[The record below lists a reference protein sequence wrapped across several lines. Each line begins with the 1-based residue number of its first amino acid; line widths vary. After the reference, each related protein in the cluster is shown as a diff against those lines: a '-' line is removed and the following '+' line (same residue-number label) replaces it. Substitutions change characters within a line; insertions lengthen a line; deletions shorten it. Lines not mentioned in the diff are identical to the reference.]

1 MAVLTATKIVATY
14 MENAVEAYES
24 QQSMLPLVKV
34 INDVDPATLQ
44 NGNNTIWRKVV
55 QQGASIP
62 GWDLSGLETGI
73 ISQGYSAYLG
83 TPENTFVGL
92 RVDDVRDLSYIKD
105 QAKVDG
111 QKRASVLNKAITDTI
126 STTGSMAYRSNVTS
140 GFDFVSL
147 AQAGMNK
154 RQSPGPKRYVGLTD
168 SHNQKFGKDLASR
181 QTLQGQP
188 ADTYK
193 EGMLYNQIA
202 GFDVMVNSSVSLL
215 PGGADPATTV
225 TANVSFAPLGGTATN
240 GGVAQLVVTNND
252 YRYGTISVTASAS
265 YNVGDRVTFANG
277 GVTVKALGRDDKTVT
292 DEAMT
297 FVIVAKPS
305 GTSVTIWPRPI
316 AVNDAGLST
325 AEKSYA
331 NINTQIL
338 NTATMNRVNIDTTT
352 QPSIFWQK
360 DSIEVLGGK
369 VPMELL
375 GQWGGMKVA
384 TEKLSNGLN
393 MYMLYDGNIANLQA
407 RWRMFIWYGVNN
419 ARPQDNGILI
429 SF

>member
-1 MAVLTATKIVATY
+1 MAVLSATKIVATY
-14 MENAVEAYES
+14 LGEAVKSYES
-24 QQSMLPLVKV
+24 QQSMLPMVKV

-62 GWDLSGLETGI
+62 GWDLSGLEQGI

-92 RVDDVRDLSYIKD
+92 RVDDMRDMSYIRD

-111 QKRASVLNKAITDTI
+111 RKRASVLNKTITDTI
-126 STTGSMAYRSNVTS
+126 STTGSMAYRSNATS

-154 RQSPGPKRYVGLTD
+154 RQTYDYERYIALNDTHV
-168 SHNQKFGKDLASR
+168 QKFGKDLASR
-181 QTLQGQP
+181 QTLQGQ
-188 ADTYK
+188 AGETYQN
-193 EGMLYNQIA
+193 GLLYKNIA
-202 GFDVMVNSSVSLL
+202 GFDVVKNSSISLL

-252 YRYGTISVTASAS
+252 YRYGDIPVTASAS
-265 YNVGDRVTFANG
+265 YNVGDRVTFSNG
-277 GVTVKALGRDDKTVT
+277 GVTVKAVGRDDKTVT

-297 FVIVAKPS
+297 FVIVAKAS
-305 GTSVTIWPRPI
+305 GTSITVWPRPI
-316 AVNDAGLST
+316 ALNDAGLT
-325 AEKSYA
+325 PAQRAYA

-338 NTATMNRVNIDTTT
+338 NTATVNRVNIDTTT

-360 DSIEVLGGK
+360 DSIEVLGGE
-369 VPMELL
+369 VPIELL

-384 TEKLSNGLN
+384 SEKLSNGLT
-393 MYMLYDGNIANLQA
+393 MYMLYDGNIATLQG

-429 SF
+429 NF

>member
-1 MAVLTATKIVATY
+1 MATLSATKIVATY
-14 MENAVEAYES
+14 LGAAVESYES

-62 GWDLSGLETGI
+62 GFDLTGLETGI

-92 RVDDVRDLSYIKD
+92 RVDDLRDLSYIRD
-105 QAKVDG
+105 QAEVDG
-111 QKRASVLNKAITDTI
+111 KKRASVLNKAITDTI

-154 RQSPGPKRYVGLTD
+154 RQSPGDQRYIGLTD
-168 SHNQKFGKDLASR
+168 THNQKFGKDLASR
-181 QTLQGQP
+181 QTLQAQP
-188 ADTYK
+188 ADTFK
-193 EGMLYNQIA
+193 SGMLYNKIA

-215 PGGADPATTV
+215 PGGANPATTV

-252 YRYGTISVTASAS
+252 YRFGTIAVTASAS
-265 YNVGDRVTFANG
+265 YNVGDRVTFSNSA
-277 GVTVKALGRDDKTVT
+277 VTVKAIGRDDKTVT
-292 DEAMT
+292 DEAMVFT
-297 FVIVAKPS
+297 IVAKPS
-305 GTSVTIWPRPI
+305 GTSVTLWPRPI
-316 AVNDAGLST
+316 ALNDAGIT
-325 AEKSYA
+325 VADKAYA

-338 NTATMNRVNIDTTT
+338 NTATMDRVNIDATT
-352 QPSIFWQK
+352 QPSIFWEK
-360 DSIEVLGGK
+360 NSIEVLGGK

-384 TEKLSNGLN
+384 TERLSNGLN

-419 ARPQDNGILI
+419 ARPADNGILI
-429 SF
+429 SY

>member
-1 MAVLTATKIVATY
+1 MATLSATKIVATY
-14 MENAVEAYES
+14 LGAAVESYES

-62 GWDLSGLETGI
+62 GFDLTGLETGI

-83 TPENTFVGL
+83 APENTFVGL
-92 RVDDVRDLSYIKD
+92 RVDDLRDLSYIRD
-105 QAKVDG
+105 QAEVDG
-111 QKRASVLNKAITDTI
+111 KKRASVLNKTITDTI

-154 RQSPGPKRYVGLTD
+154 RQSPGDKRYVGLTD

-188 ADTYK
+188 ADTFK
-193 EGMLYNQIA
+193 SGMLYNSIA

-215 PGGADPATTV
+215 PGGANPATTV

-252 YRYGTISVTASAS
+252 YRFGTIAVTASAS
-265 YNVGDRVTFANG
+265 YNVGDRVTFSNG
-277 GVTVKALGRDDKTVT
+277 SVTVKAIGRDDKTVT

-297 FVIVAKPS
+297 FTIVAKPS
-305 GTSVTIWPRPI
+305 GASVTLWPRPI
-316 AVNDAGLST
+316 ALNDAGITT
-325 AEKSYA
+325 ADKAYA

-338 NTATMNRVNIDTTT
+338 NTATMDRVNIDTTT
-352 QPSIFWQK
+352 QPSIFWEK
-360 DSIEVLGGK
+360 NSIEVLGGK

-384 TEKLSNGLN
+384 TERLSNGLN